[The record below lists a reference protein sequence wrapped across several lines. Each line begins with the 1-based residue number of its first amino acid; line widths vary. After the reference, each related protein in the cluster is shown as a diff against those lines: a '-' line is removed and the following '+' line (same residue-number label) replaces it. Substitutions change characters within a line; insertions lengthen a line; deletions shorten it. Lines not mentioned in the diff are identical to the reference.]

1 MTTPRTYSEGCER
14 ARRAEALSKDCDRM
28 DLAEECDGWDDDE
41 DGQEA
46 LLVGVKL
53 GLRLADMR
61 ELPEYAGRTLRLFW
75 VAPDEADDVR
85 YYFIAADEDDLC
97 ERVRGI

>member
-1 MTTPRTYSEGCER
+1 MATPRTYSEGVER
-14 ARRAEALSKDCDRM
+14 SRRGEALLEELDVDVM

-61 ELPEYAGRTLRLFW
+61 ELPEYGRKSLRLFW
-75 VAPDEADDVR
+75 VSTGDDVR
-85 YYFIAADEDDLC
+85 YYFIASDEDDLC
-97 ERVRGI
+97 ERIRGI